1 MARMETP
8 YSIMNVYICK
18 ECGEEY
24 DTTHEMQAIYRGTD
38 IYYKCECGALLG
50 TNDTQWYC
58 HVL

>member
-1 MARMETP
+1 
-8 YSIMNVYICK
+8 MNVYICK

-24 DTTHEMQAIYRGTD
+24 DTTYEMQAIYRGTD